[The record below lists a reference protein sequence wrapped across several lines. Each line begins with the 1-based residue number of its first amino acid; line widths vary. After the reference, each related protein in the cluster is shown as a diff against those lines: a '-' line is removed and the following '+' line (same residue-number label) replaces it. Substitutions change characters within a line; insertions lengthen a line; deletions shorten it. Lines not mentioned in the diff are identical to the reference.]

1 MQSLG
6 AGLRQIKGTK
16 ASSGPDGRRRLVF
29 TNMRATATERTVS
42 ERGSDRAA
50 VRAAPARRRPRSRLL
65 ASLLA
70 QVDQIRLPSRVGLYA
85 AAALFA
91 ATGAF
96 GAVLGDHMG
105 DIRHGA
111 FVVANYMT
119 AKSGFAIQRVVITG
133 HKEVSEADVLRALEI
148 GDSTSLLTF
157 NAHWALK
164 RLSEIAW
171 VKNATV
177 QKLFPGTLRVDLVE
191 REPYALWQLA
201 GIVSLIDRDGEV
213 IGELGDERF
222 ASLPLVVGAGANKR
236 AGELMAMIA
245 PHPSVAT
252 RLRAAVR
259 VADRRWNL
267 MLDNGV
273 EVRLPETGADAALA
287 ELDDLTVKQGLMARD
302 ITLVDLRLADRVVVR
317 LSDRAALQRKATLK
331 SKGSTPKRKGQ
342 DT

>member
-6 AGLRQIKGTK
+6 GSQRKTGGRQGR
-16 ASSGPDGRRRLVF
+16 GRPDGQRRVVHSDMHPVVQPMPRRR
-29 TNMRATATERTVS
+29 
-42 ERGSDRAA
+42 
-50 VRAAPARRRPRSRLL
+50 ARPGLFQRLL
-65 ASLLA
+65 GAFDD
-70 QVDQIRLPSRVGLYA
+70 VTLPSRAGLYGV
-85 AAALFA
+85 AALFA
-91 ATGAF
+91 ATGVF
-96 GAVLGDHMG
+96 GAVAGDHMAE
-105 DIRHGA
+105 IRHGA
-111 FVVANYMT
+111 FVAADYAT
-119 AKSGFAIQRVVITG
+119 ARAGFGIQTVVITG
-133 HKEVSEADVLRALEI
+133 HKEVSESDVLRALEI

-171 VKNATV
+171 VKSATV
-177 QKLFPGTLRVDLVE
+177 QKLFPGTLRIDLVE

-213 IGELGDERF
+213 IGELADERF
-222 ASLPLVVGAGANKR
+222 AGLPLVVGSGANKR
-236 AGELMAMIA
+236 AGDLMALVA

-273 EVRLPETGADAALA
+273 EVRLPEKDAAAALA
-287 ELDDLTVKQGLMARD
+287 ELDDLTAKQGLMARD
-302 ITLVDLRLADRVVVR
+302 ITLVDLRLSDRVVVR
-317 LSDRAALQRKATLK
+317 LSDQAAMQRKAALK
-331 SKGSTPKRKGQ
+331 SKGTGAKRKGQ